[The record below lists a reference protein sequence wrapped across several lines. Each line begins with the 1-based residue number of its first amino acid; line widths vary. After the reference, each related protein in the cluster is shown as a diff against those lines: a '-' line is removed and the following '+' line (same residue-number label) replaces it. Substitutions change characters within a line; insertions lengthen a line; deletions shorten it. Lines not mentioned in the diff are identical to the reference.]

1 MLFRKKILIAQKL
14 MQIRILEDQ
23 ARLGMEIE
31 RDVMMKKFQVER
43 LHERLLIMRHEDVMD
58 LRS

>member
-1 MLFRKKILIAQKL
+1 

>member
-1 MLFRKKILIAQKL
+1 MLFRKKILIAQKV

-31 RDVMMKKFQVER
+31 RDVMMKRFQVER
-43 LHERLLIMRHEDVMD
+43 LHECLLIMRHEDVMD